1 MPYHILIVDDN
12 ERSLYM
18 LQMLLQG
25 HNYKVTS
32 AGNGVEALAAARNNP
47 PDMIITD
54 ILMPVMDGFAL
65 CHQWMD
71 DSQLKD
77 IPFVFYTAT
86 YTDSKDENFAL
97 TLGATRFIRK
107 PMEPDLLIKEVQK
120 IFKEHRTGQKITS
133 TNSVEKEAIYLKE
146 YNQALVRK
154 LEDKMMQL
162 EESNQQLTNLYQQ
175 AQQEI
180 AERKQMEKSLRK
192 SEARLAEAQRI
203 AHLGNWE
210 WHIPTGKLHWSDEV
224 YRIFGV
230 SPQDFDA
237 TYQTFIHIIHPRD
250 RDFVKESINAALYKK
265 QPYNI
270 KCCILRPNG
279 EERDVHFQAEI
290 TLTKAGQPVQMIGI
304 IQDITEARRLEE
316 QLRHSQ
322 KMEAIGRLAGGIAH
336 DFNNLLTAILGYSQ
350 FLLNDLDINNPLR
363 QDVEMIRQAG
373 ERAAALTHQLLA
385 FSRKQAL
392 QLRII
397 NLNHIVANIEQMLRR
412 LLNES
417 IELLTILEPELG
429 QVEADPGQ
437 IEQVILNLALNAR
450 DAMPQGGKLLIETSN
465 TYLDEAYARQYVD
478 VKAGAYVELTVS
490 DTGVGMDAKTQ
501 SYIFEPFFTTKGEGK
516 GTGLGLATVH
526 GIIKQSNGHIRVYS
540 EPDYGTTFKIYLPQI
555 GKIFTNANPSL
566 TKPKSYRGTE
576 TILLVE
582 DEKIVRDLAYTI
594 LTGHG
599 YTVLQA
605 GDGREALSVAQQRQ
619 KAIHLLLSDV
629 VMPKIGGI
637 ELASQLKAIHPETKV
652 LLMSGYSVNIVE
664 RQDLDGTNTNFLN
677 KPFTVDTLARKVREL
692 LDQ

>member
-12 ERSLYM
+12 EQSLYM
-18 LQMLLQG
+18 LQVLLQG
-25 HNYKVTS
+25 HNYKVTT
-32 AGNGVEALAAARNNP
+32 ANNGAEAMEFARNNP

-71 DSQLKD
+71 SSQFKD

-86 YTDSKDENFAL
+86 YTDPKDESFAL
-97 TLGATRFIRK
+97 ALGATRFIAK
-107 PMEPDLLIKEVQK
+107 PIEPALLIKEIQE
-120 IFKEHRTGQKITS
+120 IFKEHRAAQKAAPAHPAK
-133 TNSVEKEAIYLKE
+133 KETVYLKE
-146 YNQALVRK
+146 YNQALIRK
-154 LEDKMMQL
+154 LEDKMAQV
-162 EESNQQLTNLYQQ
+162 EESNKQLSNLYKQ

-180 AERKQMEKSLRK
+180 SERKQIEESLRQ

-210 WHIPTGKLHWSDEV
+210 WNISTGELHWSDEV

-230 SPQDFDA
+230 LPQEFDA
-237 TYQTFIHIIHPRD
+237 TYQTFIQTIHPGD
-250 RDFVKESINAALYKK
+250 RDFVEKSIDAALYEK

-270 KCCILRPNG
+270 ECRILRPNG
-279 EERDVHFQAEI
+279 EQRAVHFQAEI
-290 TLTKAGQPVQMIGI
+290 TLTNAGQPVQMIGI
-304 IQDITEARRLEE
+304 IQDITEAKQLEE

-350 FLLNDLDINNPLR
+350 FLLNDLGMNNPLR
-363 QDVEMIRQAG
+363 QDVEMIKQAG
-373 ERAAALTHQLLA
+373 ERAAALTRQLLT

-392 QLRII
+392 QPQII
-397 NLNHIVANIEQMLRR
+397 NLNHIVTNVEQMLRR
-412 LLNES
+412 LLNEN
-417 IELLTILEPELG
+417 IELITIPEAELG

-437 IEQVILNLALNAR
+437 IEQVILNLAINAR
-450 DAMPQGGKLLIETSN
+450 DAMLQGGKLIIETAN
-465 TYLDEAYARQYVD
+465 TYLDEAYARQYID
-478 VKAGAYVELTVS
+478 VKAGPYIELTVS
-490 DTGVGMDAKTQ
+490 DTGIGMDTETQ
-501 SYIFEPFFTTKGEGK
+501 PYIFEPFFTTKGEGK

-526 GIIKQSNGHIRVYS
+526 GIVKQSNGHIRVYS
-540 EPDYGTTFKIYLPQI
+540 EPGYGTTFKIYLPQI
-555 GKIFTNANPSL
+555 GKIFTGAKQNHS
-566 TKPKSYRGTE
+566 KPESYSGTE

-582 DEKIVRDLAYTI
+582 DEKMVRDLAYAI

-605 GDGREALSVAQQRQ
+605 GNGAQALDIAQQRTE
-619 KAIHLLLSDV
+619 AIHLLLSDV

-637 ELASQLKAIHPETKV
+637 ALASQLKAIHPETKI
-652 LLMSGYSVNIVE
+652 LLMSGYSINIVE
-664 RQDLDGTNTNFLN
+664 RQAIHGANPGFIN
-677 KPFTVDTLARKVREL
+677 KPFTVASLSRTVREL